1 MYIFFVMI
9 RQTPRT
15 TRTDTLFP
23 YTTLFRS
30 AIATNAETS
39 LRWLSRYEPNLEKIG
54 QLTARVAASA
64 HHASEIVQRIRGT
77 AAKHMPDRISLDL
90 NDIVEEAMLF
100 VGHDIE
106 TRAIELTPTST
117 PLPVVMGDRVQ
128 LQQVIVN
135 LLVNS
140 IPEIGRAHV

>member
-1 MYIFFVMI
+1 MRISDWSSDVCSS
-9 RQTPRT
+9 
-15 TRTDTLFP
+15 DL
-23 YTTLFRS
+23 
-30 AIATNAETS
+30 
-39 LRWLSRYEPNLEKIG
+39 
-54 QLTARVAASA
+54 
-64 HHASEIVQRIRGT
+64 ASEIVQRIRGT

-106 TRAIELTPTST
+106 TRAIELTLTST
-117 PLPVVMGDRVQ
+117 PLPVAMGDRVQ

-140 IPEIGRAHV
+140 IQAIPNAGKIFVANKIRPDTTVSITIYDIGKSNPHKER

>member
-1 MYIFFVMI
+1 MRISDWSSDVCSS
-9 RQTPRT
+9 
-15 TRTDTLFP
+15 DL
-23 YTTLFRS
+23 
-30 AIATNAETS
+30 
-39 LRWLSRYEPNLEKIG
+39 
-54 QLTARVAASA
+54 
-64 HHASEIVQRIRGT
+64 ASEIVQRIRGT

-106 TRAIELTPTST
+106 TRAIELTLTST

-140 IPEIGRAHV
+140 IDRKSTRLNSSH